1 MGHRAWIVLTCALVV
16 SITANAQIL
25 RNSLPIRSLGGQFAG
40 SVGLYS
46 VNAMLHDRSERF
58 GIGLGAGHVPHG
70 QGGPIN
76 TFTFRGMYTPW
87 SVDFRERWRWEP
99 IQTGLFI
106 AYSTGLDLEATW
118 PSYLEKGY
126 YWWSPNFRQHLF
138 MRSQLSYRMKER
150 AVQRVAV
157 YFEMNTN
164 DLYVYSWWP
173 NRRSLSVYDIVFF
186 GAGVQVYLAP
196 LPPRSRKKAGP
207 VPAYE

>member
-1 MGHRAWIVLTCALVV
+1 MIRRACIVLTCALVI
-16 SITANAQIL
+16 SITASAQIL

-40 SVGLYS
+40 SVGLFS
-46 VNAMLHDRSERF
+46 VNAMLHNRSERL
-58 GIGLGAGHVPHG
+58 GIGVGAGHVPHD

-76 TFTFRGMYTPW
+76 TFTLRGMYTPW
-87 SVDFRERWRWEP
+87 SVGFRERWRWEP

-106 AYSTGLDLEATW
+106 AYSTGVDLEATW

-150 AVQRVAV
+150 TVQRVAA
-157 YFEMNTN
+157 YFEINTN

-173 NRRSLSVYDIVFF
+173 NRRSLSLYDIVFF